1 MVDRLGRHIPFRTLS
16 EHILLTL
23 LKLFRHVRLL
33 TNDSDAVLRL
43 LIPVLPVLFHILLA
57 TAPAYALA
65 EGGLLDNSLAATG
78 SQIPIFLI
86 KHEKET

>member
-43 LIPVLPVLFHILLA
+43 LIPVLPVLFHIL
-57 TAPAYALA
+57 
-65 EGGLLDNSLAATG
+65 
-78 SQIPIFLI
+78 
-86 KHEKET
+86 